1 MVRVTPVGFGPVQ
14 FSMGG
19 SVSRY
24 LLSVVIMI
32 VAFAAGLTPARAQS
46 EKAAA
51 ANSPVSSTASSA
63 ADSSAQG
70 ASTTS
75 EQAPASA
82 AADSKGQP
90 ADQVDPLKRKP
101 NEKQKKAQKR
111 GLNIEL
117 SKTYKKWLNEDVVWI
132 ITDEERAA
140 FKQLSNDEERDNF
153 IEAFWQRR
161 DPTPDT
167 EENEYK
173 EEHYRRIA
181 YANEHFAAGI
191 PGWKTDRGRMYI
203 MYGPADEVD
212 SHPSGGSY
220 ERPIEEG
227 GGETST
233 FPFEDWRYRYLE
245 GIGQEIIIEF
255 VDTCMCGDYHM
266 TIDRSEKDALK
277 YTPNAGLTLYE
288 QMGMSTKAD
297 RFSSGG
303 LEQLG
308 AGPNSASLQGKEF
321 DRLETFAKLQAP
333 PPVKFKDL
341 EEIVNTKL
349 ITNLMPFDVRSDF
362 VKVTGDTVLVPI
374 TIQMKYRDITFSNK
388 DGIQRGT
395 VNIFGRVST
404 LTGRVVQTF
413 EDTAQV
419 DVPAELLP
427 RTAENSSVYWKA
439 LPLRPGR
446 YKIEIAVKDV
456 NGDRKGLWSRGIV
469 VPEYSDDKLSTSSLI
484 VADQMEP
491 VPTKDVS
498 TGSFVIGVT
507 KVRPR
512 VAPADGKPALFKR
525 TKDQKVNFWMQ
536 VYNLGVDEKTHKPS
550 ATFEFD
556 IVNIATNKPVVQK
569 TESTE
574 TMGNVGDQVTL
585 QKSIASAN
593 LQPGIYRIEIKVNDN
608 ISKQTV
614 DPSATFAVE

>member
-1 MVRVTPVGFGPVQ
+1 MVGVG
-14 FSMGG
+14 
-19 SVSRY
+19 SRY
-24 LLSVVIMI
+24 LLFVVFLAGPMGLGGS
-32 VAFAAGLTPARAQS
+32 ASAQADKPPGAGDPNAAATATGAQAQS
-46 EKAAA
+46 TDE
-51 ANSPVSSTASSA
+51 
-63 ADSSAQG
+63 
-70 ASTTS
+70 
-75 EQAPASA
+75 
-82 AADSKGQP
+82 
-90 ADQVDPLKRKP
+90 VDPLKRP
-101 NEKQKKAQKR
+101 PSEKQKKQQKR
-111 GLNIEL
+111 NLNIEL

-191 PGWKTDRGRMYI
+191 PGWKSDRGRIYI

-220 ERPIEEG
+220 ERPLEEG

-288 QMGMSTKAD
+288 QMGMASKAS
-297 RFSSGG
+297 RFQGGG

-308 AGPNSASLQGKEF
+308 VGPLNSDLQTKEF
-321 DRLETFAKLQAP
+321 DRLETYAKLQAP
-333 PPVKFKDL
+333 PPVKYKDL

-349 ITNLMPFDVRSDF
+349 ITNLMPFDVRTDF

-374 TIQMKYRDITFSNK
+374 TVQLKYRDITFVNK
-388 DGIQRGT
+388 DGVERGT
-395 VNIFGRVST
+395 VNIFMRVST
-404 LTGRVVQTF
+404 LTGRIVQTQ
-413 EDTAQV
+413 EDPVQV

-427 RTAENSSVYWKA
+427 RTAENSAVYWKA

-446 YKIEIAVKDV
+446 YKVEIAVKDV

-484 VADQMEP
+484 VADVMEP

-498 TGSFVIGVT
+498 TGQFVIGLN

-512 VAPADGKPALFKR
+512 VAPANGQPAMFKR
-525 TKDQKVNFWMQ
+525 GRDQKVNFWMQ
-536 VYNLGVDEKTHKPS
+536 VYNLGMDEKTHKPS
-550 ATFEFD
+550 ATFEYD
-556 IVNIATNKPVVQK
+556 VVNLATNKPVIQK
-569 TESTE
+569 VESTD
-574 TMGNVGDQVTL
+574 TMGNVGEQVTL

-593 LQPGIYRIEIKVNDN
+593 LQPGVYRIEIKVNDN
-608 ISKQTV
+608 VSKQTI

>member
-1 MVRVTPVGFGPVQ
+1 MSRVG
-14 FSMGG
+14 
-19 SVSRY
+19 SRY
-24 LLSVVIMI
+24 FFSCAFLVV
-32 VAFAAGLTPARAQS
+32 ALGLAGTARAQGD
-46 EKAAA
+46 KPAAA
-51 ANSPVSSTASSA
+51 GDGSKSSA
-63 ADSSAQG
+63 TVTGSQAQP
-70 ASTTS
+70 TD
-75 EQAPASA
+75 EI
-82 AADSKGQP
+82 
-90 ADQVDPLKRKP
+90 DPLKRTP
-101 NEKQKKAQKR
+101 NEKQKKQQKKS
-111 GLNIEL
+111 LKIEL

-181 YANEHFAAGI
+181 YANEHFPAGI
-191 PGWKTDRGRMYI
+191 PGWKSDRGRIYI

-212 SHPSGGSY
+212 SHPSGGTY
-220 ERPIEEG
+220 ERPMEEG

-245 GIGQEIIIEF
+245 GIGQEVIIEF
-255 VDTCMCGDYHM
+255 VDTCMCGDFHM
-266 TIDRSEKDALK
+266 TMDRSEKDALK

-297 RFSSGG
+297 RFTGGG

-308 AGPNSASLQGKEF
+308 AGPDSSSQQTKQF
-321 DRLETFAKLQAP
+321 DRLEQFAKLQAP

-374 TIQMKYRDITFSNK
+374 TIQMKYRDITFANK
-388 DGIQRGT
+388 DGVQRGT
-395 VNIFGRVST
+395 VNIFGRVTT
-404 LTGRVVQTF
+404 LTGKIVQTF

-446 YKIEIAVKDV
+446 YKVEIAVKDV

-484 VADQMEP
+484 VADQMEA

-498 TGSFVIGVT
+498 TGNFVIGLT

-525 TKDQKVNFWMQ
+525 NKDQKVNFWMQ
-536 VYNLGVDEKTHKPS
+536 VYNLSVDDKTHKPS

-556 IVNIATNKPVVQK
+556 IVNTATNKPVVQK
-569 TESTE
+569 TESTDQ
-574 TMGNVGDQVTL
+574 MGNVGEQVTL

-593 LQPGIYRIEIKVNDN
+593 LPPGTYKINIKVNDN
-608 ISKQTV
+608 ISKQTI